1 MPKRR
6 SFLAIADDAERE
18 TARMADIEA
27 LAAPRPAITRN
38 IPTSRIRPNPF
49 QPRQDFS
56 DLDELANAIRAHGF
70 TSRLRVRPDL
80 NESGYFQLVFGER
93 RLRAAIIAGLTEVPC
108 EVAEHTDEDM
118 IEIGLAENIQRR
130 DLTPLEEAQAFQRFI
145 DQRGYSIRQLA
156 ERIGKDKGYIENRLA
171 LLRTPDDVQEML
183 AQRPDA
189 MRVAR
194 EIAKLPTPEQRQ
206 PLIAGVVAGTLNTQ
220 EVSTIVREVT
230 AETTPP
236 PPQQDKQPSTPA
248 EPSDTALQSRQ
259 IRTTTSSSQGAAEQR
274 RKRLEREARAIRTSL
289 TYWQTILPTLDAD
302 ERQIILNSLKELL
315 GMSTQMIDILNEKQ

>member
-6 SFLAIADDAERE
+6 SFLVIADDAERE

-49 QPRQDFS
+49 QSRQNFS

-93 RLRAAIIAGLTEVPC
+93 RLRAAITAGLTEVPC

-130 DLTPLEEAQAFQRFI
+130 DLTPLEEAQAFQRFV

-194 EIAKLPTPEQRQ
+194 EIAKLPMPEQRQ

-220 EVSTIVREVT
+220 EVSAIVREVT
-230 AETTPP
+230 TETAPP
-236 PPQQDKQPSTPA
+236 PSQEDKQPSTSA
-248 EPSDTALQSRQ
+248 SSAGATLQDRQKGTA
-259 IRTTTSSSQGAAEQR
+259 TTSPLSPTER
-274 RKRLEREARAIRTSL
+274 IRKRLEREARAIRTTMTS
-289 TYWQTILPTLDAD
+289 WQTMLPTLDAD
-302 ERQIILNSLKELL
+302 ERQVVMNSLEELL
-315 GMSTQMIDILNEKQ
+315 GMASQMIDALSEEQ